1 MEEGREIFVK
11 VSLLSA
17 MPSIHC
23 GNRVCFVRINRN
35 VQDRFNKM
43 P

>member
-23 GNRVCFVRINRN
+23 GNRACFVRINRN